1 MTSIKDLFEESTTK
15 AVEEISEDSI
25 KDLSELCQKLL
36 RVEAEVG
43 NTEERLKRLKDQQR
57 ELSEQLIPDRL
68 TQLGV
73 SSISA

>member
-1 MTSIKDLFEESTTK
+1 MKNITDLFEESTTK
-15 AVEEISEDSI
+15 AVEDISEDSI

-57 ELSEQLIPDRL
+57 ELSEQLIPDN
-68 TQLGV
+68 
-73 SSISA
+73 